1 MCTPSTTMIM
11 KKSKEEEESVEKFAM
26 ANCVEIMK
34 RNESLGRP
42 KLFKCKKCKKRF
54 ESFQALGG
62 HMTSHKNRPNKLS
75 TNGELLPVNLKKHEC
90 SICGKDF
97 AIGQA
102 LGGHMRKHRDELNQL
117 EQHKKK
123 QKLDENL
130 IKSGELTEALHD
142 KTKLKSDELAEA
154 LHDKAGLDSTKRTL
168 FLGLNLDLNLTTA
181 VIPFL

>member
-1 MCTPSTTMIM
+1 MDMKL
-11 KKSKEEEESVEKFAM
+11 KKSKEDEESVEKFAM
-26 ANCVEIMK
+26 ANCVDIMR

-62 HMTSHKNRPNKLS
+62 HMTSHKNRLNKLTTMS

-117 EQHKKK
+117 EHKKK

-130 IKSGELTEALHD
+130 IKSTGELSEALYD
-142 KTKLKSDELAEA
+142 KTKLDETSQTDELVKA
-154 LHDKAGLDSTKRTL
+154 LHEKTSLDSTRRTL
-168 FLGLNLDLNLTTA
+168 TLDLNLTTDENE
-181 VIPFL
+181 LSTG

>member
-1 MCTPSTTMIM
+1 MHM
-11 KKSKEEEESVEKFAM
+11 KKSKEEESVEKVAM
-26 ANCVEIMK
+26 ANCVDIMK

-42 KLFKCKKCKKRF
+42 KLFKCKKY
-54 ESFQALGG
+54 
-62 HMTSHKNRPNKLS
+62 
-75 TNGELLPVNLKKHEC
+75 
-90 SICGKDF
+90 F

-123 QKLDENL
+123 QKLDEHL

-142 KTKLKSDELAEA
+142 KTKLKENLKSDELAEA

-168 FLGLNLDLNLTTA
+168 FLSLNLTTA
-181 VIPFL
+181 SSNSFSLFLVATNYAV